1 MFTIAVLFSLLVA
14 VNLAAFW
21 IWIVR
26 RIADRGYGAQNRRQR
41 MAQMM
46 PVSDRT
52 LVVERRDGPDT
63 VRTVQA
69 QPGAT
74 AGGVA

>member
-14 VNLAAFW
+14 VNLAVGWFW
-21 IWIVR
+21 IVG
-26 RIADRGYGAQNRRQR
+26 RIDRKGYGAHSRRAR

-52 LVVERRDGPDT
+52 LVVERHADGPDT
-63 VRTVQA
+63 VRTIEPTA
-69 QPGAT
+69 GAT
-74 AGGVA
+74 AGG